1 MASFA
6 KVSLLV
12 AGIAAAAGAV
22 VAVVKRERAL
32 HLARAAKGRVAKLA
46 SRNGAP
52 RDAVDKA
59 SFDSF
64 PASDPPSYGPGLIP

>member
-32 HLARAAKGRVAKLA
+32 HLARAAKDRVAGLA
-46 SRNGAP
+46 SRNGTP
-52 RDAVDKA
+52 RDPIDKA
-59 SFDSF
+59 GFDSF
-64 PASDPPSYGPGLIP
+64 PASDPPSYGPGLIS